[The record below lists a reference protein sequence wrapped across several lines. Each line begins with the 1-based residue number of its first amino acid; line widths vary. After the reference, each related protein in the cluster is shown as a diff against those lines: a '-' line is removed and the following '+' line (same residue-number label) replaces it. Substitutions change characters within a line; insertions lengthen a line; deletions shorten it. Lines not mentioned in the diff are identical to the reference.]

1 MVGKSVLYLDPS
13 DEWTRIVRNRMDGA
27 IELVWAPSVAMAG
40 EALRNRSTFNLIIIG
55 AVDGPET
62 TEFIRQLRQRSAI
75 PVLAATPDMV
85 VNRSLLSVGCTLA
98 VDKSSVASLIRR
110 LLSPS

>member
-1 MVGKSVLYLDPS
+1 MTKKSVLYLDPS
-13 DEWTRIVRNRMDGA
+13 DEWARIVRNRLNGE
-27 IELVWAPSVAMAG
+27 IEFVWAPSVTMAR
-40 EALRNRSTFNLIIIG
+40 EAILNRRAFNLVVIG

-62 TEFIRQLRQRSAI
+62 TEFIHQLRRQHTI
-75 PVLAATPDMV
+75 PLLAATSDMA

-98 VDKSSVASLIRR
+98 ADKLSVGSLIRR